1 MKKYQKFDQIKEN
14 DQPDRKDVIKH
25 FTGYLLNQILVLTI
39 NSETCSWKFSF
50 LKNKETCS
58 WKFSFLGISYEY

>member
-25 FTGYLLNQILVLTI
+25 FTGYLLNQILVLI
-39 NSETCSWKFSF
+39 VKIQ
-50 LKNKETCS
+50 NKETCS
-58 WKFSFLGISYEY
+58 